1 MNASRND
8 NTTRLVSSNGT
19 GSERTRN
26 QGISQLFV
34 VICCVIYTLII
45 TAALLGN
52 LLICLA
58 VLSNKIL
65 RMSVTTYFIFS
76 LAMSDLL
83 TAILVMPFD
92 LEILLTKWKW
102 RHGEIFCD
110 VWTTAYLF
118 TVPSSILNLLVLSVD
133 RYKALSDPLDRY
145 KESPFVT
152 HKRALV
158 VIATLWCYS
167 ILFSLVPLM
176 GWRANEQS
184 VHNNICYFNTTFEYS
199 LISSAVNFLLPLLAM
214 CWIYLKIF
222 RIVKRV
228 RKPPTS
234 QAPREHDDNK
244 PVEEAASSQKKR
256 RDLVKNTRAAKTISL
271 IVCAFFFSWVPHT
284 VNSVIM
290 NLCIVCDIPYQVPV
304 VFLMMGY
311 LNSALNPVLYTFHNP
326 HFRKV
331 FSSFLRLM
339 SSWKFVARHK
349 EPLQRA
355 PPRFTHRSASS
366 LPLPNSHGIS
376 LTSFKEITS
385 V

>member
-1 MNASRND
+1 M
-8 NTTRLVSSNGT
+8 
-19 GSERTRN
+19 TRN
-26 QGISQLFV
+26 QGVSQLFL

-45 TAALLGN
+45 TSALLGN
-52 LLICLA
+52 LLVCLA
-58 VLSNKIL
+58 VLSNRIL
-65 RMSVTTYFIFS
+65 RVSVTTYFIFS

-83 TAILVMPFD
+83 TAVLVMPFD
-92 LEILLTKWKW
+92 LELLLTKGKW

-133 RYKALSDPLDRY
+133 RYKALSDPLDRF

-176 GWRANEQS
+176 GWRASEQS
-184 VHNNICYFNTTFEYS
+184 VHNNICYFNITFEYS
-199 LISSAVNFLLPLLAM
+199 HISSAVNFLLPLLVM

-222 RIVKRV
+222 RIAKGAH
-228 RKPPTS
+228 KS
-234 QAPREHDDNK
+234 QAPRDHDDNK
-244 PVEEAASSQKKR
+244 SVESCRSEAALSQRKR
-256 RDLVKNTRAAKTISL
+256 RDLVKTTRAAKTISL
-271 IVCAFFFSWVPHT
+271 IVCAFFFCWVPHT

-290 NLCIVCDIPYQVPV
+290 NLCMSCRANIPYQVPV

-311 LNSALNPVLYTFHNP
+311 LNSALNPVLYTFHNL

-339 SSWKFVARHK
+339 TSWKLLVRHK
-349 EPLQRA
+349 KLLQRA

-366 LPLPNSHGIS
+366 PPLPNSHGIS
-376 LTSFKEITS
+376 LTSFREITS
-385 V
+385 M